1 MEKLESS
8 ATMMKDGAGHFLL
21 FSNGIR
27 VAITLKSGRVICLLR
42 RKDLAF
48 SGEQNTSGA
57 LTE

>member
-8 ATMMKDGAGHFLL
+8 AIVMKDGAGHFLL
-21 FSNGIR
+21 FSNGIKLG
-27 VAITLKSGRVICLLR
+27 IMLKSGRVICLLR
-42 RKDLAF
+42 RRDLAF